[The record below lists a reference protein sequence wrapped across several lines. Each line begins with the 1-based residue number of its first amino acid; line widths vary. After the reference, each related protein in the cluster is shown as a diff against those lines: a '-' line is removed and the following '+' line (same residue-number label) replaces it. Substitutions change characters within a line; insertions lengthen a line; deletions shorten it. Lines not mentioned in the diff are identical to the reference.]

1 MRIVANYP
9 TPYIMERSSP
19 GVIDASGMLEL
30 KTDLRDC
37 FHLHDM

>member
-9 TPYIMERSSP
+9 TPYIMERRP

-30 KTDLRDC
+30 KRDLRDC
-37 FHLHDM
+37 FHLLDM